1 MKSALDVVIENRAIR
16 EREGQKQDKKV
27 VHASKQTLQEK
38 IENAAMIANR
48 YGTPMDEAQ
57 KIMGMTEQQIEDFR
71 RN

>member
-1 MKSALDVVIENRAIR
+1 MKQAIDIIIKNRAIR
-16 EREGQKQDKKV
+16 ERESVKAGDKI
-27 VHASKQTLQEK
+27 VHTSTQSLQSK
-38 IENAAMIANR
+38 IENAAMVANR

>member
-16 EREGQKQDKKV
+16 EAESKKAGTKI
-27 VHASKQTLQEK
+27 VHESTQSLQSK
-38 IENAAMIANR
+38 IENAAMIAHR

-57 KIMGMTEQQIEDFR
+57 KVMGMTEQQIEDFR

>member
-1 MKSALDVVIENRAIR
+1 MNEALKIIQENRAIR
-16 EREGQKQDKKV
+16 DEEAKKADKKV
-27 VHASKQTLQEK
+27 IHKSKQTLQEK

-57 KIMGMTEQQIEDFR
+57 SAMGMTEQQIENFR